1 MCIAFSIAM
10 NQTKGKRMKH
20 NRNSFD
26 QSHPKN
32 SSKSEA
38 GKRQVT
44 VDENLKKFD
53 AEIPAE
59 ETNAEEVKT
68 DASVHESGLDKFTN
82 QLLKLA
88 PGIADSSI
96 TQAKETIEQALS
108 TFSQAKETYAQAKET
123 IAHAKS
129 TIEEVKSSA
138 KGALEKIRANPQPF
152 FAAIAPGA
160 IGVFLLVEK
169 WRKSQMA
176 SR

>member
-1 MCIAFSIAM
+1 
-10 NQTKGKRMKH
+10 MKQNRSSADH
-20 NRNSFD
+20 ND
-26 QSHPKN
+26 TQN

-38 GKRQVT
+38 GKRQVA

-53 AEIPAE
+53 STVSA
-59 ETNAEEVKT
+59 TVSAEEVKLD
-68 DASVHESGLDKFTN
+68 DATQESGLDKFTN

-96 TQAKETIEQALS
+96 TQAKETIEQAIS
-108 TFSQAKETYAQAKET
+108 TFEQAKETYAQAKET
-123 IAHAKS
+123 IAHVKS

-138 KGALEKIRANPQPF
+138 KGAIGKIRANPQPF

-160 IGVFLLVEK
+160 IGAFLLVEK

-176 SR
+176 QR

>member
-1 MCIAFSIAM
+1 
-10 NQTKGKRMKH
+10 MKQNRSSADH
-20 NRNSFD
+20 NNT
-26 QSHPKN
+26 KN

-38 GKRQVT
+38 GKRQVA

-53 AEIPAE
+53 STVSAKSAKSDDVDETREVSQSESATDTESVDAAE
-59 ETNAEEVKT
+59 
-68 DASVHESGLDKFTN
+68 ESGLDKFTN

-96 TQAKETIEQALS
+96 TQAKETIEQAIS
-108 TFSQAKETYAQAKET
+108 TFEQAKETYAQAKET
-123 IAHAKS
+123 IAHVKS

-138 KGALEKIRANPQPF
+138 KGAIGKIRANPQPF

-160 IGVFLLVEK
+160 IGAFLLVEK

-176 SR
+176 QR